1 MRRIEDPELKAL
13 QASVIVLTDVVTS
26 LDNDIL
32 IPCYKTL

>member
-1 MRRIEDPELKAL
+1 MKDPELKEL